1 LTSREVVELSQKML
15 HLLGYEDNVLSF
27 EVK

>member
-1 LTSREVVELSQKML
+1 LTAREVVELSHKMI
-15 HLLGYEDNVLSF
+15 HLLGYEDNALSL